1 MSNGAITTVPYRAEL
16 NPPKDQPFTIEFWA
30 KPSSS
35 DNDDTTVFNRITTS
49 PRAGWVFFQRE
60 ESIGW
65 NFRMHNGAGGTVGYD
80 LTGGTY
86 TVNSWSSA
94 AASVIFGWFR
104 CLGCWTKLGELSYR
118 GWVVGVGGRRFFDAE
133 RLCAASGW
141 GARGVHFSLHFSA
154 GEIIVEREGG
164 DADQMVRII
173 SLCVSLDP
181 VSLFR
186 GISGALLL
194 IHEDTFG

>member
-94 AASVIFGWFR
+94 AAAVIFGWFR
-104 CLGCWTKLGELSYR
+104 CLGCWTKLGELSHR
-118 GWVVGVGGRRFFDAE
+118 GWVVGVGGRRFVTRSGSVRPVGGVREEFTFPFIFRPE
-133 RLCAASGW
+133 RLSSSG
-141 GARGVHFSLHFSA
+141 RGVML
-154 GEIIVEREGG
+154 
-164 DADQMVRII
+164 
-173 SLCVSLDP
+173 
-181 VSLFR
+181 
-186 GISGALLL
+186 
-194 IHEDTFG
+194 TKW